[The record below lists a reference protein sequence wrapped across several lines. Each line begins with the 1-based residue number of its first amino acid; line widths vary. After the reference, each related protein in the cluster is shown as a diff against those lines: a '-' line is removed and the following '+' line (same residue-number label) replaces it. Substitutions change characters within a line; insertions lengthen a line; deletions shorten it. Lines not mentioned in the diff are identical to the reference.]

1 MNMTQAQTSQFGASK
16 QMDTSRRCHDDTVV
30 NNISCYDHLHKTMGQ
45 KVANSHRLIEK
56 LTNRQ
61 HSIEGSLQATRASLA
76 ALEKALM
83 EKDAPLRLCQ
93 WRLEQREKR
102 PLREQV
108 RDPCETALE
117 DELATLIETQNRLR
131 DAIKRTRAAIHDL
144 TDMLN
149 EVKHDI
155 EHKQHA
161 LGIDESCLRSTE
173 RSMHAVMERTPPP
186 ASARATRS
194 PNSLSLAAR
203 HQVAIQESGG
213 NEVRRQQNA
222 EHLSRQASAKEDAAK
237 ALRDDNSR
245 LIQRCESMAHDAVA
259 KAEKRMQ
266 ERVQEN
272 QQMRRRLENEMRET
286 NNQIQHTKGTISDTL
301 YQLKALDEPMDL
313 TNQCGSWR
321 QQRATKE
328 HIVDPVSTAIHMHR
342 NQTLAAQKELLHH
355 HQEEKA
361 HLKELLDR
369 RDRLAEDM
377 KDKTSSLHIDLNC
390 LTHEG
395 VRMDP
400 TTTSPLSMRT
410 PRLGRSAR

>member
-1 MNMTQAQTSQFGASK
+1 
-16 QMDTSRRCHDDTVV
+16 
-30 NNISCYDHLHKTMGQ
+30 
-45 KVANSHRLIEK
+45 VANSHRLIEK

-61 HSIEGSLQATRASLA
+61 HSIEGSLQATRASQA

-108 RDPCETALE
+108 RDPCEIALE
-117 DELATLIETQNRLR
+117 EELSTLIETQNRLK
-131 DAIKRTRAAIHDL
+131 DAIKRTKAAIHDL

-155 EHKQHA
+155 EHKHHA
-161 LGIDESCLRSTE
+161 LGIDESCLRSAE
-173 RSMHAVMERTPPP
+173 RSMHAVMDRTPPP
-186 ASARATRS
+186 ASARGARS
-194 PNSLSLAAR
+194 PLSLAAR

-222 EHLSRQASAKEDAAK
+222 EHLSRTASAKEDAAK

-272 QQMRRRLENEMRET
+272 QGMRRRLENEMRET
-286 NNQIQHTKGTISDTL
+286 NNQIQHTKSTISDTL
-301 YQLKALDEPMDL
+301 YQLKALEEPMDL
-313 TNQCGSWR
+313 TNQCSSWR

-328 HIVDPVSTAIHMHR
+328 HIVDPVSTALHMHR
-342 NQTLAAQKELLHH
+342 NTTLAAQKDLMHH

-395 VRMDP
+395 VRMGPDS
-400 TTTSPLSMRT
+400 TAPLSMRT
-410 PRLGRSAR
+410 PRLARSVR